1 MTLNLS
7 AKLCVECETK
17 SGFRA
22 KAYFCEWRRFTW
34 DEVFRWILSWCWDQI
49 RYKVHSSRR
58 EEEEKRW
65 IIVIDPKNLS
75 AQLWTHSASGLS
87 HPSHIDAVAKKKCL
101 QTEFVFVNIRS
112 SLLSFVSSS
121 CFERAREKKH
131 SWQYGFGT
139 DTVWTSS
146 KRTLRERRSK
156 INAFNRK
163 LFLLF
168 SALRGLRTRFVRFH
182 ATHHSLITFHNNLSV
197 IIIVFVAAG
206 GVWRRKTFA
215 CGAFGMGRWRKARAS
230 EKVA

>member
-101 QTEFVFVNIRS
+101 QTEFVFRCFPLSQVHASSERERRNI
-112 SLLSFVSSS
+112 LGNMVS
-121 CFERAREKKH
+121 A
-131 SWQYGFGT
+131 QTPFG
-139 DTVWTSS
+139 S
-146 KRTLRERRSK
+146 KRTVRERRSK